1 MFNFNNFTM
10 NQEPKRDLH
19 DPKVDH
25 DHVHERNTPVGGA
38 GGYGG
43 SANTDYKKPMSSTEL
58 AIYAGF
64 VLVGFILG
72 LIVGSFRIL

>member
-1 MFNFNNFTM
+1 M
-10 NQEPKRDLH
+10 NVKREHKIREDYEHDL
-19 DPKVDH
+19 
-25 DHVHERNTPVGGA
+25 NTPVGGA

-64 VLVGFILG
+64 VVVGFILG